1 MINYKNTTYPLNET
15 EKNEL
20 TDYNYSEDPFYDLN
34 KHKTSETIALE
45 NKASEWISNPVFNV
59 GYWNYLNDEEREIVE
74 NVFIEIWY
82 RDITDRF
89 EYLKEMQ
96 KEEVLY
102 YKYLFEIIEK
112 ENIEKYFEN
121 EENNYIPSTQKNS
134 ETKALELKAYEWI
147 SNPIF
152 DKGYWDYLTDEERK
166 IVVNI
171 FLKEWENNLNNHL
184 KWEKKLKEEEVIYY
198 TYLHEIIGKE

>member
-1 MINYKNTTYPLNET
+1 MKITLGFSQSDDCIFDIKL
-15 EKNEL
+15 KL
-20 TDYNYSEDPFYDLN
+20 IYSSLFL
-34 KHKTSETIALE
+34 K
-45 NKASEWISNPVFNV
+45 
-59 GYWNYLNDEEREIVE
+59 

-89 EYLKEMQ
+89 EYLEEMQ

-102 YKYLFEIIEK
+102 YKYLLEIIEV
-112 ENIEKYFEN
+112 ENIDKYFET

-152 DKGYWDYLTDEERK
+152 DKGYWDYLTDKERK

-184 KWEKKLKEEEVIYY
+184 KWEKKLKEEKVIYY
-198 TYLHEIIGKE
+198 TYLHEIIGKEY